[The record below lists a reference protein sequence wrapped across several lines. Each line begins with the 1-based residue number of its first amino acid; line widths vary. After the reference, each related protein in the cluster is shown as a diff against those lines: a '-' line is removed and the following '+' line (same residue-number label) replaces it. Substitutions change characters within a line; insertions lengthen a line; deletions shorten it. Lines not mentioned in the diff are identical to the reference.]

1 MIKKETLALLLAFKH
16 FDIFDVYLNMT
27 AEPVLVYIDHNP
39 VVFITKMKEKNQC
52 LLRWSLI
59 LQQYN
64 IQIGLIKIRENI
76 IADALVL

>member
-16 FDIFDVYLNMT
+16 FDVYLSIT
-27 AEPVLVYIDHNP
+27 AEPVLVYNDHNP
-39 VVFITKMKEKNQC
+39 VVFITKMKEKNQG

-64 IQIGLIKIRENI
+64 I
-76 IADALVL
+76 